1 MSLSASF
8 MFQGGSV
15 SDPFPAASEG
25 EVGPAVERTEGQE
38 ERAAQQREAVS
49 SLSLGAFK
57 HLMGTWQVLSCL
69 YQCLVLGR
77 EDLGSYSYFTI
88 PEDRVNKILGDCSK

>member
-8 MFQGGSV
+8 LFQGGSV

-57 HLMGTWQVLSCL
+57 HLMGRGRYFLAYTNAWFLDEMVLAPTLTLLSL
-69 YQCLVLGR
+69 RTV
-77 EDLGSYSYFTI
+77 
-88 PEDRVNKILGDCSK
+88 